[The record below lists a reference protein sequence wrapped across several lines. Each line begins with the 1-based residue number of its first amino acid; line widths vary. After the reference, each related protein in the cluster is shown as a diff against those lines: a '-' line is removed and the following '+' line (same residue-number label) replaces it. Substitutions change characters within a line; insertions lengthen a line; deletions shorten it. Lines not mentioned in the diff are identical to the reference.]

1 MAKKQTKKQKEGYEE
16 KLDKIIQMLE
26 MVLEELDSIRYYTEE
41 VYNNQKNG

>member
-1 MAKKQTKKQKEGYEE
+1 MAKKQTENQKEGYEE

-41 VYNNQKNG
+41 VYNNQKK